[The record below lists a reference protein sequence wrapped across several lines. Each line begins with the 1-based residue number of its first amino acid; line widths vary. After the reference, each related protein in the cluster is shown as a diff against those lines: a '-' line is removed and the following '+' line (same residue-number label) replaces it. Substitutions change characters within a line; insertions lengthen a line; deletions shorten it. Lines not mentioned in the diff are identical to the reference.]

1 LTAKK
6 SNATKRH
13 GKRLGNVLGFAIWRF
28 GMSGNDYSGLVERL
42 RKQVN
47 YHDTSTSIGK
57 ITKDASA
64 TTMSDAASA
73 IEILTRKL
81 AAVNN
86 AIRAFNNG
94 MPAMTTKEVAEEN
107 AALRTELTATKE
119 RLVEA
124 VGIMTKL
131 ERYWLLD
138 IEPKDMIK
146 DFLAKH
152 KASQ

>member
-1 LTAKK
+1 
-6 SNATKRH
+6 
-13 GKRLGNVLGFAIWRF
+13 
-28 GMSGNDYSGLVERL
+28 
-42 RKQVN
+42 
-47 YHDTSTSIGK
+47 
-57 ITKDASA
+57 
-64 TTMSDAASA
+64 
-73 IEILTRKL
+73 
-81 AAVNN
+81 
-86 AIRAFNNG
+86 